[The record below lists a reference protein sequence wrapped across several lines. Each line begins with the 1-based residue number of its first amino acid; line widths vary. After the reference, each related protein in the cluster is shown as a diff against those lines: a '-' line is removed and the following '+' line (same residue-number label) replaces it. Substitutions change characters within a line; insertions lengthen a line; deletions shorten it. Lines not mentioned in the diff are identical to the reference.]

1 VSQPPYGSPYGPP
14 QHQQPDPGL
23 GAPVDPYQSPP
34 GQSYNQDYPS
44 SPAYPSYGDP
54 GGYPDPVSGYPG
66 NPYQQ
71 QSSPPGYADQGYPQ
85 QADQGYPQQTQ
96 PYYQPQPQ
104 SQPGYGGPG
113 YPGSPGYPPTPSPSG
128 GGGNRAVVVVLV
140 VALVVILVG
149 GGIGLA
155 VFLSKKSGTPTA
167 GSTTAGAPATTG
179 ATGGPSAS
187 PTPTL
192 GATHSGD
199 LRTFLIEPP
208 SGSRNWSKPLGTDR
222 NLSLDQAS
230 ELSSDPK
237 ARKDMLNQYNFTH
250 GAVQCWISSGS
261 VYVVDVRL
269 YQFDTP
275 DHADGFFRD
284 NLDATGAGYTSPN
297 TTDVAGVPRAKAYA
311 DPKKDAQGYVSLISI
326 GIKGDVVFVVSIG
339 EKGDKIDQVPSD
351 KLMQQQLQKL

>member
-1 VSQPPYGSPYGPP
+1 MSQPYGSPYGTP
-14 QHQQPDPGL
+14 HQQPDPGL

-34 GQSYNQDYPS
+34 GQSYNQDYHS

-66 NPYQQ
+66 GQYQQ
-71 QSSPPGYADQGYPQ
+71 SAPPGY
-85 QADQGYPQQTQ
+85 ADQGYPQQTQ

-104 SQPGYGGPG
+104 QQPPAQPGYGGPG
-113 YPGSPGYPPTPSPSG
+113 YPGTGYPPTPSPSG
-128 GGGNRAVVVVLV
+128 GGGNRAVVIVLV
-140 VALVVILVG
+140 VALVVILAG

-155 VFLSKKSGTPTA
+155 VFLSNKKSGNPTA
-167 GSTTAGAPATTG
+167 GGTTGAPATTG
-179 ATGGPSAS
+179 ATAGRSAS
-187 PTPTL
+187 PTPAA
-192 GATHSGD
+192 ATHSGD
-199 LRTFLIEPP
+199 LRTYLIDPP

-237 ARKDMLNQYNFTH
+237 ARKEMLQQYNYAK

-261 VYVVDVRL
+261 LYVVDVRL
-269 YQFDTP
+269 YQFDTA

-297 TTDVAGVPRAKAYA
+297 TGTVVGVPGAKSFA
-311 DPKKDAQGYVSLISI
+311 DPKKDAQGYVSIISI

-339 EKGDKIDQVPSD
+339 EKGDKVDLAPSD
-351 KLMQQQLQKL
+351 KLMEQQYQKL